1 MCQSLFFNKVACL
14 RPVTLLE
21 KRLWRKCFPLN
32 FVKFL
37 RTPLLRNTSGQLLLL
52 FGFHS
57 LYQLLHSQVYRNDLN
72 LRISN
77 VGICIDKL
85 RRIK

>member
-14 RPVTLLE
+14 RPVTLLQ

-37 RTPLLRNTSGQLLLL
+37 RTSFLRKTSEQLLLL

-57 LYQLLHSQVYRNDLN
+57 LYQLLHSQVHRNDLN
-72 LRISN
+72 LGISN
-77 VGICIDKL
+77 V
-85 RRIK
+85 